1 MRKSLDIATRGYL
14 TSTKRTLS
22 ISVRGYLHYDG
33 VIPPKPG
40 KEFNKGGAPAKYSK
54 KDNENLPNTSLLLQ
68 DDEILTVIKIFIQC
82 QGNVLK
88 N

>member
-22 ISVRGYLHYDG
+22 ISVRGYLHYDS
-33 VIPPKPG
+33 VIPPKPV
-40 KEFNKGGAPAKYSK
+40 KEFNKGGAPARYI
-54 KDNENLPNTSLLLQ
+54 KDEKLPNTSLLLQ

>member
-1 MRKSLDIATRGYL
+1 MRKSLYIATDGYL
-14 TSTKRTLS
+14 SKTKLTLS
-22 ISVRGYLHYDG
+22 ISVSGYLHYDG
-33 VIPPKPG
+33 VIPPKPV
-40 KEFNKGGAPAKYSK
+40 KEFNKGGAPARYT
-54 KDNENLPNTSLLLQ
+54 KDENLPNTSLLLQ